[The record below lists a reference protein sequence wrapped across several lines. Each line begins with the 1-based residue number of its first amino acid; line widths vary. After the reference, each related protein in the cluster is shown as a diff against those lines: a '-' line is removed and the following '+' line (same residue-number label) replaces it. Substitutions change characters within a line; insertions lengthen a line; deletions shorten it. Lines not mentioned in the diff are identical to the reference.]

1 MLSIAK
7 RVSGA
12 LISVSRQ
19 VAELFVLRLVL
30 RSGVEFVHFPPSVPM
45 APQPVKVQEPIRF
58 GEDFE
63 LDLDAR
69 RLSRGNR
76 VLKVERIPLD
86 IMVLL
91 IERWG
96 ETVPRDEIVARV
108 WGKGAFLDTD
118 NSIRG
123 AIRKIRQVLKDD
135 AEQPHFIQTIT
146 GEGYRFIAPL
156 LGAQEEKG
164 AAGPPGE
171 EVRRVEAPMHVEL
184 EHRAGIPRARR
195 GLVLAVAAGLALLA
209 ITYAIFWH
217 RQTDATAP
225 KIKSIA
231 VLPMKNLSGDSA
243 QEYLADGMTEEIIG
257 RLSAIH
263 DLRVISRTSAM
274 QFKDSRLSVPEIA
287 KALNVDALV
296 EGSVIR
302 DGDRVR
308 VHAQLIRAATDEH
321 FWSEEYDRELKDVL
335 TLQSN
340 MAEAIAEK
348 VEVSITRQERALLV
362 VARPVAPEVYESYVK
377 AKSDPEN
384 TKVHIE
390 QRIADFQ
397 ETIRKDPTFAP
408 AYVGLAGTYISY
420 QDISIGAPPSEI
432 RPKATAAARKAIELD
447 PELAEAHAILA
458 EMYQKQWKW
467 LESEAEY
474 KRALELNPNDASAH
488 RGYAYWL
495 ACQGRTEQALA
506 WVERGRELDPLGST
520 DTVGFLLLMGRRY
533 DDAIREYR
541 SVLAVHPDYTNVRWG
556 LGFALIVKNQTDEA
570 IAELEKTVAMMNRSP
585 GSLAMLATAHARAG
599 NRAEAL
605 RLIEELKQRRQK
617 GYIPSGAFITPY
629 LALGDYDEAFYWC
642 EEAYKEQ
649 SAILQWIKVVPF
661 FDPLRGDPR
670 FTDLVHRV
678 GLD

>member
-1 MLSIAK
+1 
-7 RVSGA
+7 
-12 LISVSRQ
+12 
-19 VAELFVLRLVL
+19 
-30 RSGVEFVHFPPSVPM
+30 M
-45 APQPVKVQEPIRF
+45 APQPVKAPEPIRF

-63 LDLDAR
+63 LDLAAR
-69 RLSRGNR
+69 RLRRGNR
-76 VLKVERIPLD
+76 VLKVERIPLE

-96 ETVPRDEIVARV
+96 KTVPRDEIVARV
-108 WGKGAFLDTD
+108 WGRSAFLDTD

-123 AIRKIRQVLKDD
+123 AIRKIRQALKDD
-135 AEQPHFIQTIT
+135 PEEPHFIQTIT

-156 LGAQEEKG
+156 VGAQEEKS
-164 AAGPPGE
+164 AAAPSDA
-171 EVRRVEAPMHVEL
+171 EVGGVEAPTHVER
-184 EHRAGIPRARR
+184 EHWAGIPRTR
-195 GLVLAVAAGLALLA
+195 GGLALAAAAGLVLLA
-209 ITYAIFWH
+209 ITYTFFGQRRTVA
-217 RQTDATAP
+217 AAP

-231 VLPMKNLSGDSA
+231 VLPMKNLSGDA
-243 QEYLADGMTEEIIG
+243 TQEYLADGMTEEIIG
-257 RLSAIH
+257 RLAAIH
-263 DLRVISRTSAM
+263 NLRVISRTSAM

-287 KALNVDALV
+287 KALHVDAVV
-296 EGSVIR
+296 EGSIIR
-302 DGDRVR
+302 EGDHVR

-321 FWSEEYDRELKDVL
+321 LWSEEYDRELEDVL

-340 MAEAIAEK
+340 IAEAIAKK
-348 VEVSITRQERALLV
+348 VEVSLTRQERALLV
-362 VARPVAPEVYESYVK
+362 AARPVAPEVYESYVK

-397 ETIRKDPTFAP
+397 DTIRKDPTFAP
-408 AYVGLAGTYISY
+408 AYVGLAATYISY
-420 QDISIGAPPSEI
+420 QDISVGASPLEI

-447 PELAEAHAILA
+447 PGLAGAHAILA

-467 LESEAEY
+467 AASEAEY

-495 ACQGRTEQALA
+495 ACQGRTEEALA

-541 SVLAVHPDYTNVRWG
+541 SVLAVHPDDTTVHWG
-556 LGFALIVKNQTDEA
+556 LGLALISKNQTDEA
-570 IAELEKTVAMMNRSP
+570 IAELEKTVAMMNRGP
-585 GSLAMLATAHARAG
+585 GSLAMLATAYARAG

-605 RLIEELKQRRQK
+605 RLIEELKQRHQK
-617 GYIPSGAFITPY
+617 GYIPAGAFISPY
-629 LALGDYDEAFYWC
+629 LALGDYDAAFYWC

-649 SAILQWIKVVPF
+649 SAILQWIKVAPF
-661 FDPLRGDPR
+661 FDPVRGDPR
-670 FTDLVHRV
+670 FTDLVRRV

>member
-1 MLSIAK
+1 
-7 RVSGA
+7 
-12 LISVSRQ
+12 
-19 VAELFVLRLVL
+19 
-30 RSGVEFVHFPPSVPM
+30 M

-63 LDLDAR
+63 LDLTAR
-69 RLSRGNR
+69 RLSRRNR
-76 VLKVERIPLD
+76 ALKLERIPLE

-96 ETVPRDEIVARV
+96 KTVSREEIVARV

-123 AIRKIRQVLKDD
+123 AIRKIRHVLRDD
-135 AEQPHFIQTIT
+135 AEQPHFIQTVT

-156 LGAQEEKG
+156 LHAREDAGEDTQEEE
-164 AAGPPGE
+164 AVTDPPFAE
-171 EVRRVEAPMHVEL
+171 RRRVEAPTKVEVVR
-184 EHRAGIPRARR
+184 RAGIPRVRR
-195 GLVLAVAAGLALLA
+195 GLVLAVTAGLALLA
-209 ITYAIFWH
+209 VTYAVFWH
-217 RQTDATAP
+217 RQTVATVP

-231 VLPMKNLSGDSA
+231 VLPMKNLSGDSS
-243 QEYLADGMTEEIIG
+243 QEYLADGITEEIIG
-257 RLSAIH
+257 RLAAIH
-263 DLRVISRTSAM
+263 GLRVISRTSAM
-274 QFKDSRLSVPEIA
+274 QFKNSRLSAPEIA

-302 DGDRVR
+302 DRDHVR

-321 FWSEEYDRELKDVL
+321 FWSEEYDRELMDVL
-335 TLQSN
+335 TLQSE

-348 VEVSITRQERALLV
+348 VQVSITRQERALLV
-362 VARPVAPEVYESYVK
+362 AARPVAPEVYESYVK

-384 TKVHIE
+384 TKIQIE
-390 QRIADFQ
+390 HRIVDFQ

-408 AYVGLAGTYISY
+408 AYVGLAGTYIGY
-420 QDISIGAPPSEI
+420 QDISVGASPSEI
-432 RPKATAAARKAIELD
+432 RPKATAAVRKAIELD

-467 LESEAEY
+467 VEAETEY
-474 KRALELNPNDASAH
+474 KRALELSPNDASAH

-495 ACQGRTEQALA
+495 ACQGHTEQALA

-520 DTVGFLLLMGRRY
+520 DTVGYLLIMGRRY

-541 SVLAVHPDYTNVRWG
+541 TVLEVHPDYTNVRWG
-556 LGFALIVKNQTDEA
+556 LGLALIVKNQTNEA
-570 IAELEKTVAMMNRSP
+570 IAELEKTAVMMNRSP
-585 GSLAMLATAHARAG
+585 GSLAMLATAYARAG
-599 NRAEAL
+599 DRAKAL

-617 GYIPSGAFITPY
+617 GYIPSGAFITTY
-629 LALGDYDEAFYWC
+629 LALGDRDEAFYWC

-649 SAILQWIKVVPF
+649 SSILQWIKVLPL
-661 FDPLRGDPR
+661 FDPVRGDPR
-670 FTDLVHRV
+670 FTALVHRI